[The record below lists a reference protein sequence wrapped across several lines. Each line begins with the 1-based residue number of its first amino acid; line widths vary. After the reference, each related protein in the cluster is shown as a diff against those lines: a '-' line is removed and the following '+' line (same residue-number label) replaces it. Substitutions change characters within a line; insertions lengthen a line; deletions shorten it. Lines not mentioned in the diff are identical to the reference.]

1 VGEETAGLTALV
13 PVVGLLAVGV
23 VADGE
28 GVLVLGAEGVGR
40 DHGRGV
46 GHALAHLGHVVALEE
61 GGVLLLLVVALEA
74 LLGAL
79 VEPAGVL
86 GLLLALEKAGAG
98 EGNELLALVFA
109 SEGSFGDLVSTLQR
123 GKVN

>member
-1 VGEETAGLTALV
+1 MGEETAGLTALV

-46 GHALAHLGHVVALEE
+46 GHALPNLGHVVGLEE

-109 SEGSFGDLVSTLQR
+109 SEGSFGDLVSTLKR
-123 GKVN
+123 GG